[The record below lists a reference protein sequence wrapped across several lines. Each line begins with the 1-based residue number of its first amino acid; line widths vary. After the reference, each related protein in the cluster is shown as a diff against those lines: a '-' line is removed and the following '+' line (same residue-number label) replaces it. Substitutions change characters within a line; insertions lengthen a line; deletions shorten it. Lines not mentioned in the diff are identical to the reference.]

1 MKEVGGGG
9 WGVYSQTYATGMY
22 HPLKGR
28 RGGKTLKEHGYVL
41 PYLQTLQSW
50 IGFRISKCDP
60 REGYIFKP
68 MVEKQAP
75 QGFCSML
82 RHASA

>member
-9 WGVYSQTYATGMY
+9 VGVYSQTYATGMY

-28 RGGKTLKEHGYVL
+28 RGGKTPKEHGFVL

-50 IGFRISKCDP
+50 IGFRISKCD
-60 REGYIFKP
+60 
-68 MVEKQAP
+68 A
-75 QGFCSML
+75 
-82 RHASA
+82 